1 MKGWGLSV
9 PAAPALAPRQ
19 EPAGWKAGS
28 CTWSLAANQLSR
40 PPNPALSA
48 LSRRCEM
55 AAFKGRRLLLWHG
68 RCWFSQAEPPVPP
81 QPPDSLYPPIVAS
94 ATAKSK
100 AAKRRRLEHFNQ
112 QVHAAASIEEKL
124 QLYGKLQRPKYMV
137 YPQTFALNADR
148 WYRSFTNTV
157 FVPGL
162 PPRAASAAAKAP
174 GAAAPEAAKTP
185 AGAAPEAAKA
195 PEPGTEAPEAVKAP
209 EPAVGARAPYLDVG
223 ELRSLVCDALLQESF
238 YQHKERPFLYRDQDH
253 TPGPFLTQLV
263 STLAAFLSTRN
274 PLLAASSLDLKPEVN
289 YYWHRGEEVVVRG
302 YRKGRVDPVR
312 FQIDDNPHLQIR
324 VPKQLPEI
332 VPLESDLGDV
342 PVIDHKP
349 SKLPLF
355 KRQYENKVF
364 IGSKVADPCCYGH
377 TQFHLIP
384 DKLKRQRFIRANLE
398 DQIEVLYRANG
409 IASLFA
415 WTAAQAMYQGFWSE
429 ADVTRPFVSQAV
441 VTDGKYF
448 AFFCYQ
454 LNTLALT
461 AETIQNN
468 PRKNICW
475 GTDSKPLYD
484 VVEDGSVKGFNDEVL
499 FNLVRFL
506 LNRPREL

>member
-1 MKGWGLSV
+1 
-9 PAAPALAPRQ
+9 
-19 EPAGWKAGS
+19 
-28 CTWSLAANQLSR
+28 
-40 PPNPALSA
+40 
-48 LSRRCEM
+48 M
-55 AAFKGRRLLLWHG
+55 AAYRGRWVLWHG
-68 RCWFSQAEPPVPP
+68 RCWFSQTESAVPS
-81 QPPDSLYPPIVAS
+81 QAPDSLYPPIVAS
-94 ATAKSK
+94 ITAKSK
-100 AAKRRRLEHFNQ
+100 AAKRRRLEHFHQ
-112 QVHAAASIEEKL
+112 RVHAAASIEEKL
-124 QLYGKLQRPKYMV
+124 RLYGQLQRPKYML

-148 WYRSFTNTV
+148 WYRSFTKTV

-174 GAAAPEAAKTP
+174 RAVAPEAAKIP
-185 AGAAPEAAKA
+185 GSAAGVAPGAAEA
-195 PEPGTEAPEAVKAP
+195 PEPGTAVPGAEKTPEIAA
-209 EPAVGARAPYLDVG
+209 GAAPYLDVG

-238 YQHKERPFLYRDQDH
+238 YQNKKRPFLYRHQDH

-263 STLAAFLSTRN
+263 STLAAFLSARN

-289 YYWHRGEEVVVRG
+289 YYWHHGEEVVVHG
-302 YRKGRVDPVR
+302 HRKGRVDPVR

-355 KRQYENKVF
+355 KKQYENKVF

-384 DKLKRQRFIRANLE
+384 DKLKRERFIRANLE
-398 DQIEVLYRANG
+398 DQIEVVYRANG

-415 WTAAQAMYQGFWSE
+415 WTAAQAMYQGFWNE

-448 AFFCYQ
+448 AFFSYQ

-461 AETIQNN
+461 VETIQNN

-484 VVEDGSVKGFNDEVL
+484 VVEGGSVKGFNDEVL
-499 FNLVRFL
+499 FQLVRFL
-506 LNRPREL
+506 LNRPKEL

>member
-1 MKGWGLSV
+1 V
-9 PAAPALAPRQ
+9 D
-19 EPAGWKAGS
+19 
-28 CTWSLAANQLSR
+28 
-40 PPNPALSA
+40 
-48 LSRRCEM
+48 M
-55 AAFKGRRLLLWHG
+55 A
-68 RCWFSQAEPPVPP
+68 
-81 QPPDSLYPPIVAS
+81 
-94 ATAKSK
+94 
-100 AAKRRRLEHFNQ
+100 
-112 QVHAAASIEEKL
+112 
-124 QLYGKLQRPKYMV
+124 
-137 YPQTFALNADR
+137 
-148 WYRSFTNTV
+148 
-157 FVPGL
+157 
-162 PPRAASAAAKAP
+162 
-174 GAAAPEAAKTP
+174 
-185 AGAAPEAAKA
+185 
-195 PEPGTEAPEAVKAP
+195 
-209 EPAVGARAPYLDVG
+209 
-223 ELRSLVCDALLQESF
+223 ELRSLACDALLQESF
-238 YQHKERPFLYRDQDH
+238 YQKKKRPFLYRDQDH

-263 STLAAFLSTRN
+263 STLSAFLCGCN

-289 YYWHRGEEVVVRG
+289 YYWHHGEEVIVHG
-302 YRKGRVDPVR
+302 HRKGRVDPVR
-312 FQIDDNPHLQIR
+312 FQIDDKPHLQIR

-355 KRQYENKVF
+355 KKQYENKVF

-384 DKLKRQRFIRANLE
+384 DKLKRERFVKANLE

-415 WTAAQAMYQGFWSE
+415 WTAAQAMYQGFWNE

-461 AETIQNN
+461 VETIQNN
-468 PRKNICW
+468 SRKNICW

-499 FNLVRFL
+499 LQLVRFL
-506 LNRPREL
+506 LNRPKEL

>member
-1 MKGWGLSV
+1 
-9 PAAPALAPRQ
+9 
-19 EPAGWKAGS
+19 
-28 CTWSLAANQLSR
+28 
-40 PPNPALSA
+40 
-48 LSRRCEM
+48 M
-55 AAFKGRRLLLWHG
+55 AASRGRRLLWHG
-68 RCWFSQAEPPVPP
+68 RCWFSQTESAVPP
-81 QPPDSLYPPIVAS
+81 EPPDSLYPPIVAS

-112 QVHAAASIEEKL
+112 RVHAAASIEEKL
-124 QLYGKLQRPKYMV
+124 RLYGQLQRPKYML

-148 WYRSFTNTV
+148 WYRSFTKTV
-157 FVPGL
+157 FLPGL
-162 PPRAASAAAKAP
+162 PPRAASPAAKAP
-174 GAAAPEAAKTP
+174 GAVAPEAAKTP
-185 AGAAPEAAKA
+185 EGAAGVAPEAAKA
-195 PEPGTEAPEAVKAP
+195 PEPPTAAPGAAKTP
-209 EPAVGARAPYLDVG
+209 EVAAGAAPYLDMR
-223 ELRSLVCDALLQESF
+223 ELRSIACDALLQESF
-238 YQHKERPFLYRDQDH
+238 YQHKKRPFLYRDQDH

-263 STLAAFLSTRN
+263 STLAAFLCGRN

-289 YYWHRGEEVVVRG
+289 YYWHHGEEVVAHG
-302 YRKGRVDPVR
+302 HRKGRVDPVR

-324 VPKQLPEI
+324 VPKQLPQI

-355 KRQYENKVF
+355 KKQYENKVF

-384 DKLKRQRFIRANLE
+384 DKLKRERFLRANLE

-429 ADVTRPFVSQAV
+429 ADVTHPFVSQAV

-461 AETIQNN
+461 AETIKNN

-499 FNLVRFL
+499 LQLVRFL
-506 LNRPREL
+506 LNRPKEL

>member
-1 MKGWGLSV
+1 
-9 PAAPALAPRQ
+9 
-19 EPAGWKAGS
+19 
-28 CTWSLAANQLSR
+28 
-40 PPNPALSA
+40 
-48 LSRRCEM
+48 M
-55 AAFKGRRLLLWHG
+55 AASKGRRLLWHG
-68 RCWFSQAEPPVPP
+68 RCWFSQTESTVPP

-112 QVHAAASIEEKL
+112 RVHAAASIEEKL
-124 QLYGKLQRPKYMV
+124 RLYGQLQRPKYMV

-148 WYRSFTNTV
+148 WYRSFTKTV

-162 PPRAASAAAKAP
+162 PPRPAPGPAKAP
-174 GAAAPEAAKTP
+174 GAVASEPAKAAGAVAPEPVKVPEGAAAAAPQAAKAPEPGAAAPGAAKTP
-185 AGAAPEAAKA
+185 AGAAP
-195 PEPGTEAPEAVKAP
+195 
-209 EPAVGARAPYLDVG
+209 YLDIG
-223 ELRSLVCDALLQESF
+223 ELRSLACDALLQESF
-238 YQHKERPFLYRDQDH
+238 YQNKKRPFLYRDQDH

-263 STLAAFLSTRN
+263 STLAAFLCGRN
-274 PLLAASSLDLKPEVN
+274 PLLAASSLDLNPEVN
-289 YYWHRGEEVVVRG
+289 YYWHHGEEVVVHG
-302 YRKGRVDPVR
+302 HRKGRVDPVR
-312 FQIDDNPHLQIR
+312 FQIDDHPHLQIR
-324 VPKQLPEI
+324 VPKQLPEF

-355 KRQYENKVF
+355 KKQYENKVF
-364 IGSKVADPCCYGH
+364 IGSKAADPCCYGH

-384 DKLKRQRFIRANLE
+384 DKLKRERFVRANLE
-398 DQIEVLYRANG
+398 DQIEVVYRANG

-461 AETIQNN
+461 VETIQNN

-499 FNLVRFL
+499 LQLVRFL
-506 LNRPREL
+506 LNRPKEL

>member
-1 MKGWGLSV
+1 
-9 PAAPALAPRQ
+9 
-19 EPAGWKAGS
+19 
-28 CTWSLAANQLSR
+28 
-40 PPNPALSA
+40 
-48 LSRRCEM
+48 M
-55 AAFKGRRLLLWHG
+55 AACRGRRLLWPG
-68 RCWFSQAEPPVPP
+68 RRWFSQAESTVAP

-94 ATAKSK
+94 ATAQSK
-100 AAKRRRLEHFNQ
+100 AARRRRLEHFHQ
-112 QVHAAASIEEKL
+112 RVHAAATIEEKL
-124 QLYGKLQRPKYMV
+124 RLYGLLQRPKYMV

-148 WYRSFTNTV
+148 WYRSFTKTV
-157 FVPGL
+157 FLPGL
-162 PPRAASAAAKAP
+162 PPRAASAAASAP
-174 GAAAPEAAKTP
+174 GAAAPEATKAPEGAVGAGRESPQALTLGAGAPGAAQTP
-185 AGAAPEAAKA
+185 KPGAGAA
-195 PEPGTEAPEAVKAP
+195 TYV
-209 EPAVGARAPYLDVG
+209 DMS
-223 ELRSLVCDALLQESF
+223 ELRSLACDALLQESF
-238 YQHKERPFLYRDQDH
+238 YQNKKRPFLYRDQDH

-263 STLAAFLSTRN
+263 SSLAAALCGHN

-289 YYWHRGEEVVVRG
+289 YYWHHGEEVVVHG
-302 YRKGRVDPVR
+302 HRKGRVDPVR
-312 FQIDDNPHLQIR
+312 FQIDDKPHLQIR

-355 KRQYENKVF
+355 KKQYENKVF

-384 DKLKRQRFIRANLE
+384 DKLKRERFIRANLE
-398 DQIEVLYRANG
+398 DQIEVVYRANG

-415 WTAAQAMYQGFWSE
+415 WTAAQAMYQGFWNE

-461 AETIQNN
+461 VETIQNN

-484 VVEDGSVKGFNDEVL
+484 VVEGGSVKGFNDEVL
-499 FNLVRFL
+499 FLLVRFL
-506 LNRPREL
+506 LNRPKEL

>member
-1 MKGWGLSV
+1 
-9 PAAPALAPRQ
+9 
-19 EPAGWKAGS
+19 
-28 CTWSLAANQLSR
+28 
-40 PPNPALSA
+40 
-48 LSRRCEM
+48 M
-55 AAFKGRRLLLWHG
+55 AAFRGRRLLWHG
-68 RCWFSQAEPPVPP
+68 RCWFSQAESAVPS

-100 AAKRRRLEHFNQ
+100 AAKRRRLEYFNQ
-112 QVHAAASIEEKL
+112 RVHAAASIEEKL
-124 QLYGKLQRPKYMV
+124 RLYGQLQRPKYMV

-148 WYRSFTNTV
+148 WYRSFTKTV

-162 PPRAASAAAKAP
+162 PPAAVAPEAAEAPEP
-174 GAAAPEAAKTP
+174 GAAAPGAAKSQEPAAEAAP
-185 AGAAPEAAKA
+185 N
-195 PEPGTEAPEAVKAP
+195 V
-209 EPAVGARAPYLDVG
+209 DMG
-223 ELRSLVCDALLQESF
+223 ELRSLACDALLQESF
-238 YQHKERPFLYRDQDH
+238 YQNKKRPFLYRDQDH

-263 STLAAFLSTRN
+263 STLAAFLCGRN

-289 YYWHRGEEVVVRG
+289 YYWHHGEEVVVHG
-302 YRKGRVDPVR
+302 HRKGRVDPVR

-332 VPLESDLGDV
+332 VPLDSDLGDV

-355 KRQYENKVF
+355 KKQYENKIF

-384 DKLKRQRFIRANLE
+384 DKLKRERFLRFNIE

-461 AETIQNN
+461 VETIQNN

-475 GTDSKPLYD
+475 GTDSQPLYD
-484 VVEDGSVKGFNDEVL
+484 IVEDGNVKGFNDEVL
-499 FNLVRFL
+499 LKLVRFL
-506 LNRPREL
+506 LNRPKEL

>member
-1 MKGWGLSV
+1 
-9 PAAPALAPRQ
+9 
-19 EPAGWKAGS
+19 
-28 CTWSLAANQLSR
+28 
-40 PPNPALSA
+40 
-48 LSRRCEM
+48 M
-55 AAFKGRRLLLWHG
+55 AAFVGRRLLWPG
-68 RCWFSQAEPPVPP
+68 RCWFSQTESTVLP
-81 QPPDSLYPPIVAS
+81 QAPDSLYPPIVAS

-100 AAKRRRLEHFNQ
+100 AAKRRRLEHFHQ
-112 QVHAAASIEEKL
+112 RVHAAASVEEKL
-124 QLYGKLQRPKYMV
+124 RLYGQLQRPKYVV

-148 WYRSFTNTV
+148 WYRSFTKTV

-162 PPRAASAAAKAP
+162 PPRAA
-174 GAAAPEAAKTP
+174 
-185 AGAAPEAAKA
+185 PEAAKA
-195 PEPGTEAPEAVKAP
+195 PEGAAGVAPEAAKALEPGAAAPGGSKTP
-209 EPAVGARAPYLDVG
+209 EPAAEAAPVLDMG
-223 ELRSLVCDALLQESF
+223 ELRSLACDALLQESF
-238 YQHKERPFLYRDQDH
+238 YQKKKRPFLYRDQDH

-263 STLAAFLSTRN
+263 STLAAFLCGRN

-289 YYWHRGEEVVVRG
+289 YYWHHGEEVVVHG
-302 YRKGRVDPVR
+302 HRKGRVDPVR

-332 VPLESDLGDV
+332 VPLESDLGEV

-364 IGSKVADPCCYGH
+364 IGSKLADPCCYGH

-384 DKLKRQRFIRANLE
+384 DKLKRERFLRVNLE
-398 DQIEVLYRANG
+398 DQIEVVYRANG

-415 WTAAQAMYQGFWSE
+415 WTAAQAMYQGFWNE

-475 GTDSKPLYD
+475 GTESKPLYD
-484 VVEDGSVKGFNDEVL
+484 VVEDGNVKGFNDEIL
-499 FNLVRFL
+499 LQLVNFL
-506 LNRPREL
+506 LNRPKEL

>member
-1 MKGWGLSV
+1 
-9 PAAPALAPRQ
+9 
-19 EPAGWKAGS
+19 
-28 CTWSLAANQLSR
+28 
-40 PPNPALSA
+40 
-48 LSRRCEM
+48 M
-55 AAFKGRRLLLWHG
+55 AASRGPRLLGRGRR
-68 RCWFSQAEPPVPP
+68 WFSQAEPAVPP
-81 QPPDSLYPPIVAS
+81 QPPGPLYPPVVAS
-94 ATAKSK
+94 ATAKSQ
-100 AAKRRRLEHFNQ
+100 AAKRRRQEYFHQ
-112 QVHAAASIEEKL
+112 RVHAAASIEEKL
-124 QLYGKLQRPKYMV
+124 RLYGLRQRPKYMV

-148 WYRSFTNTV
+148 WYQSFTRTV

-162 PPRAASAAAKAP
+162 PPRSAPAAAEAP
-174 GAAAPEAAKTP
+174 AV
-185 AGAAPEAAKA
+185 APEAAKA
-195 PEPGTEAPEAVKAP
+195 PAPGAAAAGAAEAPGAAP
-209 EPAVGARAPYLDVG
+209 HLDVS
-223 ELRSLVCDALLQESF
+223 ELRSLACDALLQESF
-238 YQHKERPFLYRDQDH
+238 YQAKKPPLLYRHQEH

-263 STLAAFLSTRN
+263 STLTASLCGRN

-289 YYWHRGEEVVVRG
+289 YYWHHGEEVVVHG
-302 YRKGRVDPVR
+302 HRKGRVDPVR
-312 FQIDDNPHLQIR
+312 FQIDDKPHLQIR

-332 VPLESDLGDV
+332 VALESDLGNV

-355 KRQYENKVF
+355 KKQYENKVF
-364 IGSKVADPCCYGH
+364 IGSNVADPCCYGH

-384 DKLKRQRFIRANLE
+384 DKLKRRRYVRANLE

-415 WTAAQAMYQGFWSE
+415 WTAAQAMYQGFWNE

-461 AETIQNN
+461 VETIKNN

-499 FNLVRFL
+499 LLLVRFL
-506 LNRPREL
+506 LNRPKEL

>member
-1 MKGWGLSV
+1 MAALGARRLLRPGRRWFSETV
-9 PAAPALAPRQ
+9 PAAPSP
-19 EPAGWKAGS
+19 PAG
-28 CTWSLAANQLSR
+28 
-40 PPNPALSA
+40 P
-48 LSRRCEM
+48 
-55 AAFKGRRLLLWHG
+55 
-68 RCWFSQAEPPVPP
+68 
-81 QPPDSLYPPIVAS
+81 LYPPVVAS
-94 ATAKSK
+94 VTAKSK
-100 AAKRRRLEHFNQ
+100 AAKSRRLQRFNQ
-112 QVHAAASIEEKL
+112 RVHAAATVEEKL
-124 QLYGKLQRPKYMV
+124 RLYGKLQRPKYAV

-148 WYRSFTNTV
+148 WYRSFTKTV
-157 FVPGL
+157 LVPGM
-162 PPRAASAAAKAP
+162 PPRAAAAKAP
-174 GAAAPEAAKTP
+174 VAAAGTTPEAGGAPEPGAEAPGAAE
-185 AGAAPEAAKA
+185 APEAAKA
-195 PEPGTEAPEAVKAP
+195 PEPAA
-209 EPAVGARAPYLDVG
+209 GAAAYLDMG
-223 ELRSLVCDALLQESF
+223 ELRSIVCDALLQESF
-238 YQHKERPFLYRDQDH
+238 YQKKKRPFLYRDQDH

-263 STLAAFLSTRN
+263 STLAAFLSGRN
-274 PLLAASSLDLKPEVN
+274 PLLAASSLDLNPEVN
-289 YYWHRGEEVVVRG
+289 YYWHHGEEVVVHG
-302 YRKGRVDPVR
+302 HRKGRVDPVR

-324 VPKQLPEI
+324 VPKQLPEV

-377 TQFHLIP
+377 TQFHLLP
-384 DKLKRQRFIRANLE
+384 DKLKRERFIRERLE
-398 DQIEVLYRANG
+398 DQIEVVYRSNG

-461 AETIQNN
+461 AETIKNN

-484 VVEDGSVKGFNDEVL
+484 VVEDGNVKGFNDEVL
-499 FNLVRFL
+499 LQLVRFL
-506 LNRPREL
+506 LNRPTEL

>member
-1 MKGWGLSV
+1 
-9 PAAPALAPRQ
+9 
-19 EPAGWKAGS
+19 
-28 CTWSLAANQLSR
+28 
-40 PPNPALSA
+40 
-48 LSRRCEM
+48 M
-55 AAFKGRRLLLWHG
+55 AALGARGLLRPGRR
-68 RCWFSQAEPPVPP
+68 WFSQTEPTGPSPASGP
-81 QPPDSLYPPIVAS
+81 LYPPVVAS
-94 ATAKSK
+94 LTAKSK
-100 AAKRRRLEHFNQ
+100 AAQQQRRERFKQ
-112 QVHAAASIEEKL
+112 QVHAAGTVEEKL
-124 QLYGKLQRPKYMV
+124 RLYGKLQRPKYMV

-162 PPRAASAAAKAP
+162 PPVAVA
-174 GAAAPEAAKTP
+174 
-185 AGAAPEAAKA
+185 AGAAPEA
-195 PEPGTEAPEAVKAP
+195 GRD
-209 EPAVGARAPYLDVG
+209 PAVGAPGAATNPEAATASGDAINPEPAAGALPLLDMG
-223 ELRSLVCDALLQESF
+223 ALRSLACDALLQESF
-238 YQHKERPFLYRDQDH
+238 YQNKKRPFLYRDQEH

-263 STLAAFLSTRN
+263 STLAAFLSGRN

-289 YYWHRGEEVVVRG
+289 YYWHHGEEVVAHG
-302 YRKGRVDPVR
+302 HRKGRVDPVR
-312 FQIDDNPHLQIR
+312 FQIDDKPHLQIR
-324 VPKQLPEI
+324 VPKQLPEV
-332 VPLESDLGDV
+332 VPLDSDLGDV
-342 PVIDHKP
+342 PVINHKP

-355 KRQYENKVF
+355 KKQYENKVY

-384 DKLKRQRFIRANLE
+384 DRLKRERLIKARLE
-398 DQIEVLYRANG
+398 DQIEVVYRSNG

-461 AETIQNN
+461 AETIKNN

-475 GTDSKPLYD
+475 GTESKPLYD
-484 VVEDGSVKGFNDEVL
+484 VVEDGNVKNFNDEVL
-499 FNLVRFL
+499 LHLVRFL
-506 LNRPREL
+506 LNRPKEL

>member
-1 MKGWGLSV
+1 
-9 PAAPALAPRQ
+9 
-19 EPAGWKAGS
+19 
-28 CTWSLAANQLSR
+28 
-40 PPNPALSA
+40 
-48 LSRRCEM
+48 M
-55 AAFKGRRLLLWHG
+55 AASRGLRLLWHG
-68 RCWFSQAEPPVPP
+68 RCWFSHAESTVLS

-112 QVHAAASIEEKL
+112 RVHAAASIEEKL
-124 QLYGKLQRPKYMV
+124 RLYGQLQRPKYML
-137 YPQTFALNADR
+137 YPPDR
-148 WYRSFTNTV
+148 WYRSFTKTV

-162 PPRAASAAAKAP
+162 PRRAASAAAKAP
-174 GAAAPEAAKTP
+174 GEVAPESAKIPEGAAPGAARAPDPGTAAPRAAKTP
-185 AGAAPEAAKA
+185 ELAAGAAP
-195 PEPGTEAPEAVKAP
+195 
-209 EPAVGARAPYLDVG
+209 YLDMG
-223 ELRSLVCDALLQESF
+223 ELRSLACDALLQESF
-238 YQHKERPFLYRDQDH
+238 YQKKKRPFLYRDQDH
-253 TPGPFLTQLV
+253 TAGPFLTQLV
-263 STLAAFLSTRN
+263 STLTAFLCGHN

-289 YYWHRGEEVVVRG
+289 YYWHHGEEVVVHG
-302 YRKGRVDPVR
+302 HRKGRVDPVR

-349 SKLPLF
+349 SRLPLF
-355 KRQYENKVF
+355 KKQYENKVF

-384 DKLKRQRFIRANLE
+384 DKLKRERFVRANLE

-461 AETIQNN
+461 VETIQNN

-475 GTDSKPLYD
+475 GTESKPLYD

-499 FNLVRFL
+499 LQLVRFL
-506 LNRPREL
+506 LNRPKEL

>member
-1 MKGWGLSV
+1 M
-9 PAAPALAPRQ
+9 A
-19 EPAGWKAGS
+19 
-28 CTWSLAANQLSR
+28 SLR
-40 PPNPALSA
+40 V
-48 LSRRCEM
+48 
-55 AAFKGRRLLLWHG
+55 RRLLGPG
-68 RCWFSQAEPPVPP
+68 RRWFSETVPGAPSPPASP
-81 QPPDSLYPPIVAS
+81 LYPPVVAS
-94 ATAKSK
+94 ITAKSK
-100 AAKRRRLEHFNQ
+100 AAKSRRLQRFNER
-112 QVHAAASIEEKL
+112 VHAAATVEEKL
-124 QLYGKLQRPKYMV
+124 RLYGKLQRPKYTV

-148 WYRSFTNTV
+148 WYRSFTKTV
-157 FVPGL
+157 LVPGM
-162 PPRAASAAAKAP
+162 PPRAAATKPLAAAAAGATPEAGRAPEPGVVAP
-174 GAAAPEAAKTP
+174 GAAEAPSAAKTSEP
-185 AGAAPEAAKA
+185 AAGAELH
-195 PEPGTEAPEAVKAP
+195 
-209 EPAVGARAPYLDVG
+209 LDVG
-223 ELRSLVCDALLQESF
+223 ELRSLACDALLQESF
-238 YQHKERPFLYRDQDH
+238 YQNKKRPFLYRDQDH

-263 STLAAFLSTRN
+263 STLAASLSGRN
-274 PLLAASSLDLKPEVN
+274 PLLAASSLDLNPEVN
-289 YYWHRGEEVVVRG
+289 YYWHHGEEVVVHG
-302 YRKGRVDPVR
+302 HRKGRVDPVR

-324 VPKQLPEI
+324 VPKQLPEV

-377 TQFHLIP
+377 TQFHLLP
-384 DKLKRQRFIRANLE
+384 DKLKRERFIRERLE
-398 DQIEVLYRANG
+398 DQIEVVYRSNG

-461 AETIQNN
+461 AETIKNN

-484 VVEDGSVKGFNDEVL
+484 VVEDGNVKGFNDEVL
-499 FNLVRFL
+499 LQLVHFL
-506 LNRPREL
+506 LNRPKEL

>member
-1 MKGWGLSV
+1 
-9 PAAPALAPRQ
+9 
-19 EPAGWKAGS
+19 
-28 CTWSLAANQLSR
+28 
-40 PPNPALSA
+40 
-48 LSRRCEM
+48 M
-55 AAFKGRRLLLWHG
+55 AASRGRRLFWHG
-68 RCWFSQAEPPVPP
+68 RCWFSQTDSAVPP

-112 QVHAAASIEEKL
+112 RVHAAASIEEKL
-124 QLYGKLQRPKYMV
+124 RLYGQLQRPKYMV

-148 WYRSFTNTV
+148 WYRSFTKTV

-162 PPRAASAAAKAP
+162 PPRAAPAAAKAP
-174 GAAAPEAAKTP
+174 ETVAPEAAKTP
-185 AGAAPEAAKA
+185 EGAAGVAPEATEA
-195 PEPGTEAPEAVKAP
+195 PEPGTKAP
-209 EPAVGARAPYLDVG
+209 GAAKTPESAAGAAPYLDVG
-223 ELRSLVCDALLQESF
+223 ELRSLACDALLQESF
-238 YQHKERPFLYRDQDH
+238 YQNKKRPLLYRDQEH

-263 STLAAFLSTRN
+263 STLAALLSDRN

-289 YYWHRGEEVVVRG
+289 YYWHHGEEVVVHG
-302 YRKGRVDPVR
+302 HRKGRVDPVR

-342 PVIDHKP
+342 PIINHKP

-355 KRQYENKVF
+355 KKQYENKVF

-384 DKLKRQRFIRANLE
+384 DKLKRERFVKAHLE

-415 WTAAQAMYQGFWSE
+415 WTAAQAMYQGFWNE

-448 AFFCYQ
+448 AFFCFQ

-499 FNLVRFL
+499 FHLVRFL
-506 LNRPREL
+506 LNRPKEV

>member
-1 MKGWGLSV
+1 
-9 PAAPALAPRQ
+9 
-19 EPAGWKAGS
+19 
-28 CTWSLAANQLSR
+28 
-40 PPNPALSA
+40 
-48 LSRRCEM
+48 
-55 AAFKGRRLLLWHG
+55 
-68 RCWFSQAEPPVPP
+68 
-81 QPPDSLYPPIVAS
+81 
-94 ATAKSK
+94 
-100 AAKRRRLEHFNQ
+100 
-112 QVHAAASIEEKL
+112 
-124 QLYGKLQRPKYMV
+124 
-137 YPQTFALNADR
+137 
-148 WYRSFTNTV
+148 
-157 FVPGL
+157 
-162 PPRAASAAAKAP
+162 
-174 GAAAPEAAKTP
+174 
-185 AGAAPEAAKA
+185 
-195 PEPGTEAPEAVKAP
+195 
-209 EPAVGARAPYLDVG
+209 
-223 ELRSLVCDALLQESF
+223 
-238 YQHKERPFLYRDQDH
+238 FLHRDQDH
-253 TPGPFLTQLV
+253 PPGPFLTQRV
-263 STLAAFLSTRN
+263 STLAAFLCGRN

-289 YYWHRGEEVVVRG
+289 YYWHHGEEVVVHG
-302 YRKGRVDPVR
+302 HRKGRVDPVR

-355 KRQYENKVF
+355 KKQYENKVY

-384 DKLKRQRFIRANLE
+384 DKLKRERFVRANLE
-398 DQIEVLYRANG
+398 DQIEVVYRANG

-415 WTAAQAMYQGFWSE
+415 WTAAQAMYQGFWNE

-461 AETIQNN
+461 VETIQNN

-499 FNLVRFL
+499 LQLVRFL
-506 LNRPREL
+506 LNRPKEL